1 MATVADITETHN
13 RKYAVEDSYSILPVL
28 TGKVDRVQGQPA
40 VVHHSSAGMFAL
52 RLGDWKLIDGLG
64 SGGFTVPRFVKQ
76 QPGGPAVQLFN
87 LRDDPG
93 ETKDLAGEHPDKVA
107 ELKAMLERIR
117 SARVRVSD

>member
-1 MATVADITETHN
+1 MATVVDITGTHD

-28 TGKVDRVQGQPA
+28 TGKDDRVKGQPA

-52 RLGDWKLIDGLG
+52 RMGDWKLIDGLG

-76 QPGGPAVQLFN
+76 QPGGPAMQLFN

-93 ETKDLAGEHPDKVA
+93 ETHDLAGEHPEKVA
-107 ELKAMLERIR
+107 ELRAMLERIR
-117 SARVRVSD
+117 SAGERLSH